1 MAACGYYS
9 ANPVKKYNQIYMATF
24 LASFFF
30 NRLKDLG
37 FLIWKEKSSG

>member
-1 MAACGYYS
+1 
-9 ANPVKKYNQIYMATF
+9 MATF

-37 FLIWKEKSSG
+37 FLIWKEKSSA